1 MGFQCNLYSFTLKLY
16 CSLISMAFMKSLK
29 VGSLLHIL
37 TNSLGVCFRV
47 ISAFIYLFNSH
58 RNKVICLKKK
68 LITSCS
74 ENLLLLLWNM
84 YARGKPI
91 QATASASM
99 APNNLAVNL
108 NAVTGS
114 ADILFLHKS
123 AVHLMLSDGE
133 TGDFIQRPVICKIPS
148 INQQVSYVLIMQV
161 GVIIIV
167 VLFITLFINFII
179 IEDFTFFTLHGLTEQ
194 EPVWLVINQLTM
206 NLD

>member
-1 MGFQCNLYSFTLKLY
+1 
-16 CSLISMAFMKSLK
+16 
-29 VGSLLHIL
+29 
-37 TNSLGVCFRV
+37 
-47 ISAFIYLFNSH
+47 
-58 RNKVICLKKK
+58 
-68 LITSCS
+68 
-74 ENLLLLLWNM
+74 M

-108 NAVTGS
+108 SAVTGS

-161 GVIIIV
+161 GVI
-167 VLFITLFINFII
+167 VLII
-179 IEDFTFFTLHGLTEQ
+179 IIILL
-194 EPVWLVINQLTM
+194 LIL
-206 NLD
+206 LLL